1 MASLWLSISD
11 ISDIKMKN
19 RKIITKG
26 LLISILCGIFN
37 IPITNAEITD
47 GMSAY
52 DLIGQYDNALSL
64 DPQPVYTK
72 YGRNDGENIL
82 GIDTRFAGESPHVL
96 MDTVGHR
103 FYLGDGNRILVY
115 TLNVDN
121 TFPDKIPDF
130 VLGQPDF
137 ISGGIPSNQS
147 RVDSLSG
154 LALDSA
160 GNRLFV
166 AQAGLNRVTVFD
178 VSTITNGENAV
189 NVLGQADFDSFSSA
203 ATQAGLNQPSGLHYD
218 SGTGRLFVADMFN
231 NRVMIFDVATVAD
244 GENAVNVLGQTLFTT
259 SASAT
264 TQAGMSAPKGV
275 FYDSGSSRLF
285 VVERSNSRVTIFD
298 LTVTTDGENAA
309 NVIGQ
314 TLFTTSASGT
324 TAARFSVPENV
335 FFQTGTNRLFVS
347 DSNNNRVM
355 IFDLT
360 AIADGENAVNVLGQ
374 TLFTTGTQNLSQS
387 GFNWAGGLTYDSTNN
402 DLYVGD
408 RDNSRVLVFDIAA
421 IANNE
426 NAVDVIGQ
434 YDGSLNPVYTKGG
447 QNNGPNRL
455 GMADPL
461 GVDVDSVGNRLFVAD
476 SLNNRVLVYNLNAD
490 DTFIDHIPDFV
501 LGQPDFFTGTR
512 ATTQAGLY
520 APTDVLYEEAGQR
533 LFVAEEG
540 SGRVVVYDVAAITNG
555 ENAVNVLGQV
565 DFDSADCD
573 TTQASLC
580 YVWGLA
586 YDETNE
592 RLFVS
597 DRGNYR
603 VKVYD
608 ISDGI
613 VNNENAINVLGQP
626 DFSTTDG
633 GTTQNQ
639 FEEPW
644 GLAYDEA
651 GERLF
656 VNDIY
661 NSRVMVFDVAAIT
674 DGENAVNVLG
684 QTDFTSFSFDTTQ
697 SKFDFPTDVSYDGA
711 NQRLF
716 VADANNFRILTFDVA
731 SITNGENAVNV
742 VGQEDFVSKVE
753 DLGDANFYWPQAAY
767 YNETSEILFV
777 SDFGA
782 GRVMAFNGEA
792 APADLTAPVIAEVTP
807 VSTPDNDTTP
817 DYTFSSDEAGDITYG
832 GACSSIITAA
842 LVGNNTVTFDALAE
856 GTYNDCTVMVT
867 DAALNDSNVLNV
879 SAFTIDL
886 TAPTTSEVTPVP
898 TPTTDTTPSYSFNS
912 TEGGNISY
920 GGGCT
925 SATTTAVSGSNT
937 ITFNELAPGVYNCTI
952 TITDASTNVSNV
964 LNVNSFTIQAPAPA
978 PSGGGGG
985 GAGGGFG
992 KPSSSGEETGTGSNC
1007 TTTTCIANT
1016 PKPVTPDEEPNST
1029 PETPTQPIDPTIPEQ
1044 PTTEPQPEVPGTV
1057 IPPTEQPIPSQ
1068 DQPVQNAPSS
1078 NESVSSD
1085 NSLLIPDQ
1093 TVNGLSE
1100 EEIIF
1105 VTDENETDAGA
1116 GVYGRE
1122 ANRTQRQLSLTCNY
1136 ANFSS
1141 EFGISITQSS
1151 DADGDGL
1158 SDQLECLAQTNP
1170 TEADTDGDGFTDA
1183 YEELTLGTDPRESN
1197 GEAGSDMLII
1207 TTPEE
1212 QMLTGDE
1219 TPLVKG
1225 VNTAQ
1230 GEVEIYI
1237 FDSKDFEDISA
1248 RIIAEIE
1255 TDGSLGEV
1263 QKAQIY
1269 DERFTQAVQN
1279 ILSKHLSNTLN
1290 SELPEEAKFINRIQ
1304 LLGTTPT
1311 AGNSIFLL
1319 DSEKSLVD
1327 NKYLAMAHNE
1337 RELYSEEV
1345 EFEVDSSLKVLN
1357 PDVNT
1362 LGNKPVPIEAL
1373 LGELKIEID
1382 PGNLRPVL
1390 AGNIKEP
1397 SKVVANWQS
1406 DIVSSALIADSLD
1419 EDFRLAAPSDLEPG
1433 EHVVYV
1439 TAYRR
1444 SDGAQSETLKI
1455 PFTVSADRVVDF
1467 SGDGLPWWYIAGGV
1481 GAVVVIAG
1489 AVWLVRR
1496 KKS

>member
-1 MASLWLSISD
+1 MN
-11 ISDIKMKN
+11 KKN
-19 RKIITKG
+19 KINIARTLFVT
-26 LLISILCGIFN
+26 LLCTLLN
-37 IPITNAEITD
+37 IPITQGEITD

-52 DLIGQYDNALSL
+52 DLIGQYDDALSV

-72 YGRNDGENIL
+72 GSRNDGENIL
-82 GIDTRFAGESPHVL
+82 GIDTRFAGQPPHVL

-115 TLNVDN
+115 NLNIDN

-130 VLGQPDF
+130 VLGQTDF

-147 RVDSLSG
+147 RLDGLSG
-154 LALDSA
+154 MALDSA

-166 AQAGLNRVTVFD
+166 SQQGTHRVTVFD
-178 VSTITNGENAV
+178 VATITNGENPI
-189 NVLGQADFDSFSSA
+189 NVLGQPDFDTFASA
-203 ATQAGLNQPSGLHYD
+203 TTQAGLNQPAGLHYD
-218 SGTGRLFVADMFN
+218 SGTSRLYVADQFN
-231 NRVMIFDVATVAD
+231 NRVMIFDVAAITN

-259 SASAT
+259 ATQAT
-264 TQAGMSAPKGV
+264 TQAGMARPAGL

-285 VVERSNSRVTIFD
+285 VVENSNSRVTIFD
-298 LTVTTDGENAA
+298 LTVTTDGENAV

-314 TLFTTSASGT
+314 TLFTTSTSGT

-335 FFQTGTNRLFVS
+335 FFHSGTSRLFVS

-360 AIADGENAVNVLGQ
+360 AIANGENAVNVLGQ
-374 TLFTTGTQNLSQS
+374 TLLTTGTDNLSQS
-387 GFNWAGGLTYDSTNN
+387 GFRWVGGLTYDSTNN

-408 RDNSRVLVFDIAA
+408 RDNSRVMVFDIAA
-421 IANNE
+421 ITNNE
-426 NAVDVIGQ
+426 NAIDVIGQ

-461 GVDVDSVGNRLFVAD
+461 GVDVDSINHRLFVAD
-476 SLNNRVLVYNLNAD
+476 SLNNRVLVYNLNVD
-490 DTFIDHIPDFV
+490 DTFTDHIPDFV
-501 LGQPDFFTGTR
+501 LGQPDFFSGAR

-565 DFDSADCD
+565 DFVSADCD

-603 VKVYD
+603 VVVFD
-608 ISDGI
+608 LSDG
-613 VNNENAINVLGQP
+613 VTNNENAINVLGQP
-626 DFSTTDG
+626 DFSTTDT

-651 GERLF
+651 NERLF
-656 VNDIY
+656 VVDVY

-674 DGENAVNVLG
+674 NGENAVNVLG
-684 QTDFTSFSFDTTQ
+684 QTDFVSFDSDVTQ
-697 SKFDFPTDVSYDGA
+697 SNMDFPTDAFFD
-711 NQRLF
+711 NTNDRLF
-716 VADANNFRILTFDVA
+716 VADANNYRILLFDTA
-731 SITNGENAVNV
+731 TITDGENAINV
-742 VGQEDFVSKVE
+742 VGQEDFVSNID
-753 DLGDANFYWPQAAY
+753 DLGDANFYWPQATY
-767 YNETSEILFV
+767 FNETNEILYV

-782 GRVMAFNGEA
+782 GRVMAFDGEVAPISYDVVITESGGDTEIFENGADDSFDVELSVAPSSDVVLNVISNNPLA
-792 APADLTAPVIAEVTP
+792 AAVSVATLTFTTLDWNIAQTVDVTGPDDANFVDEVVDVVISVDDALSDNNWDAMVDVIVEVAVNDDDVADVTPPVAAEVTP
-807 VSTPDNDTTP
+807 
-817 DYTFSSDEAGDITYG
+817 I
-832 GACSSIITAA
+832 
-842 LVGNNTVTFDALAE
+842 
-856 GTYNDCTVMVT
+856 
-867 DAALNDSNVLNV
+867 
-879 SAFTIDL
+879 
-886 TAPTTSEVTPVP
+886 P
-898 TPTTDTTPSYSFNS
+898 TPSTNTTPSYTFNS
-912 TEGGNISY
+912 SEGGSITY

-925 SATTTAVSGSNT
+925 SATTVAVSGNNT
-937 ITFNELAPGVYNCTI
+937 ITFNALAPGVYNCTI
-952 TITDASTNVSNV
+952 TVTDASTNVGNV
-964 LNVNSFTIQAPAPA
+964 LNINTFTIQSPAPA
-978 PSGGGGG
+978 GGGGG
-985 GAGGGFG
+985 GGSGGSFG
-992 KPSSSGEETGTGSNC
+992 KPSSSGGETGNGTNC
-1007 TTTTCIANT
+1007 TTTSCISNSPEPT
-1016 PKPVTPDEEPNST
+1016 VPDNEEPTET
-1029 PETPTQPIDPTIPEQ
+1029 PETPTQPIDTTIPDQ
-1044 PTTEPQPEVPGTV
+1044 TNPEPQPEIPGTV
-1057 IPPTEQPIPSQ
+1057 TSPVEQPIPTQ
-1068 DQPVQNAPSS
+1068 DRPVQTVPSFQ
-1078 NESVSSD
+1078 EPTISD
-1085 NSLLIPDQ
+1085 SFPLIPDQ
-1093 TVNGLSE
+1093 SIEGLSE
-1100 EEIIF
+1100 EEVIF
-1105 VTDENETDAGA
+1105 VTDDNEADAGA

-1122 ANRTQRQLSLTCNY
+1122 ASRAQRQIGLTCNY
-1136 ANFSS
+1136 ADFSS
-1141 EFGISITQSS
+1141 AFGISINQSS

-1158 SDQLECLAQTNP
+1158 SDQLECLAQTDP
-1170 TEADTDGDGFTDA
+1170 TETDTDGDGFSDA

-1197 GEAGSDMLII
+1197 GEAGDDLLII

-1225 VNTAQ
+1225 VNTSQ

-1248 RIIAEIE
+1248 KIIAEIE
-1255 TDGSLGEV
+1255 SDESLNV
-1263 QKAQIY
+1263 AQKAEIY
-1269 DERFTQAVQN
+1269 DQRFTQSVQN
-1279 ILSKHLSNTLN
+1279 ILSKHLSNTLD
-1290 SELPEEAKFINRIQ
+1290 SENAEEAKFINRIQ

-1319 DSEKSLVD
+1319 DSEKSLID
-1327 NKYLAMAHNE
+1327 NRYLAMAHNE
-1337 RELYSEEV
+1337 QELYSEEV

-1362 LGNKPVPIEAL
+1362 LGNKPIPVEAL

-1382 PGNLRPVL
+1382 AGNLRPVL

-1419 EDFRLAAPSDLEPG
+1419 EDFRLSAPADLEPG
-1433 EHVVYV
+1433 EHTVYV

-1444 SDGAQSETLKI
+1444 SDG
-1455 PFTVSADRVVDF
+1455 
-1467 SGDGLPWWYIAGGV
+1467 
-1481 GAVVVIAG
+1481 
-1489 AVWLVRR
+1489 
-1496 KKS
+1496 